1 MAGTEA
7 MARLGAQRRTIRA
20 LPALLVNQIAAGE
33 VIERPASV
41 VKELLE
47 NALDAGATRINVEL
61 DGGGTEL
68 IRVTDD
74 GSGIEPDELPLALA
88 PHATSK
94 IAASDDLDR
103 IATMGFRGEAL
114 ASIASVARVQLRSRT
129 RNRDAA
135 AIVEAEGD
143 QIGPVRPG
151 AGPVGTS
158 VTVRNLFFNT
168 PARRKFLRTPA
179 TEQQRCLEWVRDLA
193 MARPAVGFR
202 ATVEGRVVLDL
213 APEQGPRDR
222 VLAVL
227 GEDLSDQMVVVE
239 ADSFDDARGVALW
252 GLVGLPALARATP
265 SHQKV
270 FLNGRVVRD
279 KTIQHAIREAY
290 RGLVE
295 PGRHPT
301 AVLMLEMSPSAVDV
315 NVHPAKL
322 EVRFRDSGMVHQA
335 VLGSIRRGL
344 QRADLT
350 PSVGAQGA
358 GAGSLQR
365 SPMAGR
371 LPGAGWS
378 LRPGGNDV
386 SAERFAAFL
395 REGNAAPRYDDLR
408 GVLDADAAADRAAHA
423 SEPVAA
429 PINGTG
435 ASPRPDVEATPL
447 PLPTKAASLLQVHKS
462 FVVAEDPEGV
472 VIVDQHAL
480 HERVMFERLL
490 ERVSRGP
497 LEGQRLLTP
506 AMVAIRDGQAALV
519 EALGPLLERIGMDVT
534 LAGPRDVAVHV
545 FPSLLF
551 ERGVEAGE
559 FLRGLLDKAEGESFT
574 PTSEEALRDVLDM
587 MACKAA
593 VKAGDAL
600 SEGEL
605 RDLLAMRETV
615 ERSSN
620 CPHGRPTSIRLTVR
634 ELERLFGR
642 T

>member
-1 MAGTEA
+1 MGGTEA
-7 MARLGAQRRTIRA
+7 TAQAATERRTIRA

-47 NALDAGATRINVEL
+47 NALDAGATRIAVEL
-61 DGGGTEL
+61 EGGGIEL
-68 IRVTDD
+68 VRVTDD
-74 GSGIEPDELPLALA
+74 GSGIEPGELPLALA

-114 ASIASVARVQLRSRT
+114 ASIASVARVQVRSRT
-129 RNRDAA
+129 RTRDAA
-135 AIVEAEGD
+135 AVVEAEGD

-158 VTVRNLFFNT
+158 VAVRNLFFNT

-227 GEDLSDQMVVVE
+227 GEDLADQMVVVE
-239 ADSFDDARGVALW
+239 ADSFDDTRGLALW
-252 GLVGLPALARATP
+252 GLVGLPALARSTA

-350 PSVGAQGA
+350 PSVGAQSG

-395 REGNAAPRYDDLR
+395 REGKATPRYDDLR
-408 GVLDADAAADRAAHA
+408 GVLEADESHRTDDQTPTQ
-423 SEPVAA
+423 SGPGPEA
-429 PINGTG
+429 PTTP
-435 ASPRPDVEATPL
+435 PRSIAETAPL

-506 AMVAIRDGQAALV
+506 AMVPIRDGQAGLV
-519 EALGPLLERIGMDVT
+519 EALGPLLERIGMDVS
-534 LAGPRDVAVHV
+534 LAGPREVAVHV

-574 PTSEEALRDVLDM
+574 PTGEEALRDVLDM